1 MSATPVACP
10 HAGSLVSSCLTS
22 MVIVSAAWPCT
33 DKDVLHARSVF
44 PEQGWRVI
52 VLKTVGKTAGLLG
65 TFCRGVE
72 GHGEI

>member
-1 MSATPVACP
+1 
-10 HAGSLVSSCLTS
+10 